1 MATFKIFSP
10 QILEVYRILLVE
22 TTLEPYYV
30 RSMHRAAV
38 WQHSSN
44 LNIKIVYNL
53 FLVEFVWFLFRW
65 CPPLSVDCC
74 RKLFPS
80 VTPSENSQ
88 VGWDNRNRIAKVC
101 RFDAKWVCPWKVMP
115 EVFKCSAWESVPV
128 APHFLNRTLEYLRYN
143 FPWGRLISCQTDN
156 PWPSYSQDLNP
167 PYYSL
172 RGYLKDRVCE
182 NNPQTKEDSIR
193 REIRR
198 ILQEMLNRV
207 VDNFNVRVAAVLP

>member
-1 MATFKIFSP
+1 MVFTGWHTKISLFFFGDNFYKNMATFKIFSP

-101 RFDAKWVCPWKVMP
+101 RFDAKWVCLMESYAWSIQ
-115 EVFKCSAWESVPV
+115 VFCLRKCSGSASFFEQNTW
-128 APHFLNRTLEYLRYN
+128 
-143 FPWGRLISCQTDN
+143 I
-156 PWPSYSQDLNP
+156 
-167 PYYSL
+167 
-172 RGYLKDRVCE
+172 
-182 NNPQTKEDSIR
+182 PQ
-193 REIRR
+193 
-198 ILQEMLNRV
+198 V
-207 VDNFNVRVAAVLP
+207 